1 MLYEGVLSAIR
12 GYQRKLGL
20 DVEENF
26 VVGDSRVW
34 KSIGKGNLKDI
45 YACLVANGDTLK
57 CVDRWTKTL
66 AVVTDT
72 KYFFA
77 KIFKTTND
85 TCLRYL
91 RWFQYKMLYRLIP
104 TGRFLFQRKLVDS
117 PYCAF
122 CKDAEQAILYMFWE
136 CPKSQLLIRGTRL
149 ATQIF

>member
-45 YACLVANGDTLK
+45 YACLVANGDTPE
-57 CVDRWTKTL
+57 CVDRWSKTL
-66 AVVTDT
+66 DIVVDT
-72 KYFFA
+72 KEIFD

-85 TCLRYL
+85 TCLR
-91 RWFQYKMLYRLIP
+91 WFQCKMLYRLIP

-122 CKDAEQAILYMFWE
+122 CKDAEEAILYMFWE
-136 CPKSQLLIRGTRL
+136 CPKGQD
-149 ATQIF
+149 F